1 MCHKYKTHPLFCFKE
16 YNYPKLLSVPALG
29 TLIVICWVIKP
40 QSSANTDDTQQNSM
54 PDTQKKEAPKRHFPM
69 DWMSYIIICLATS
82 YSVYAVL

>member
-40 QSSANTDDTQQNSM
+40 QSSASTDDTHKKGKRRN
-54 PDTQKKEAPKRHFPM
+54 DTSP
-69 DWMSYIIICLATS
+69 WIG
-82 YSVYAVL
+82 